1 MHQKCQ
7 VRNIF
12 TISLKHRISTHVR
25 FCIDG
30 VYKLKKELIKD
41 RHQWYTETLYSL
53 YITDKFNVLFYTL
66 VVTGEL
72 WHFLS
77 LSYKVRKRHRL
88 GNNAACRH
96 FTPPVHL
103 IPSPQ
108 QTLLM
113 EQALSLAVI
122 RHHSLCRARIS
133 FSGFFSTSCPR
144 KPCWQNLSV
153 QPGLDN
159 F

>member
-1 MHQKCQ
+1 MS
-7 VRNIF
+7 F
-12 TISLKHRISTHVR
+12 KHIISTHVR
-25 FCIDG
+25 FCIYG
-30 VYKLKKELIKD
+30 VYKLKKVLIKD
-41 RHQWYTETLYSL
+41 RHQCYTEPLYSL
-53 YITDKFNVLFYTL
+53 YITDKFNALFYAL

-77 LSYKVRKRHRL
+77 LSYKVRKPHRL

-96 FTPPVHL
+96 FIPPVHL

-113 EQALSLAVI
+113 EHALSLAVL
-122 RHHSLCRARIS
+122 HSLCRARIS
-133 FSGFFSTSCPR
+133 SSGFFSTSCPR
-144 KPCWQNLSV
+144 KPCRQKLSV
-153 QPGLDN
+153 QPGLEN